1 MDLATLRRFGFLTL
15 PNYSMIAVANAIEAL
30 RMADRVLGEPAYEWQ
45 AVTLDGAPA
54 QASNGLAI
62 HPTVA
67 LGAAPRFDL
76 VFVCGGIDVRHAT
89 GRSLAA
95 ALRRLARE
103 GVGLGALCTGAF
115 ALAEAGLL
123 RGYRCAIHWENLE
136 PVREEFPDVAFVE
149 DIYAI
154 DRDRLTCTG
163 GIAPLDMMLGVIGAR
178 FGRGTAEKVSTQFI
192 LDRLR
197 PGEMPQPSPSHSVPP
212 TAPPRLEHA
221 VQMIA
226 RQAETRLSA
235 AQVAEGVHVSPR
247 QLERLFR
254 RHLDTTPAAFA
265 AAARLERARGLLR
278 QTHMSVT
285 EVAVACGFASAAYF
299 STAYRSRFGRSP
311 RADRDAAEPRRE
323 RSAAR

>member
-1 MDLATLRRFGFLTL
+1 MDLARLRRFGFLTL

-30 RMADRVLGEPAYEWQ
+30 RMANRVLGEAAYEWHC
-45 AVTLDGAPA
+45 VTLDGAPA
-54 QASNGLAI
+54 EASNGLAMQ
-62 HPTVA
+62 PTISLA
-67 LGAAPRFDL
+67 AAPRLDV

-89 GRSLAA
+89 GRSLDA
-95 ALRRLARE
+95 ALRRLAHD

-115 ALAEAGLL
+115 ALAEAKLL

-163 GIAPLDMMLGVIGAR
+163 GIAPLDMMLGIIGTR
-178 FGRGTAEKVSTQFI
+178 FGRRTAEKVSALFI

-197 PGEMPQPSPSHSVPP
+197 PAEAPQPSPSHAVPP
-212 TAPPRLEHA
+212 SAPPRLEHA
-221 VQMIA
+221 VRMISTE
-226 RQAETRLSA
+226 AETRLSA
-235 AQVAEGVHVSPR
+235 AQLARRVHVSPR

-265 AAARLERARGLLR
+265 AAARLDRARGLLR
-278 QTHMSVT
+278 QTNMSVT
-285 EVAVACGFASAAYF
+285 EVAVACGFSSAAYF
-299 STAYRSRFGRSP
+299 STAYRGRFGRSP
-311 RADRDAAEPRRE
+311 RADRESGGPRRD
-323 RSAAR
+323 RGAIR